1 MPSILGLKPDD
12 INPIEKRAKYTISI
26 IGCGQIGVQFAIAFA
41 EAGFKVIC
49 TDEDQNLLRLITKG
63 KIPYFGR
70 EIEKRLNSNVKR
82 ERIKTESEIKTA
94 AANSDIIILTISP
107 QINTRNKLNFSK
119 IERSCKLIGEVLNQ
133 GTLFVYGATASLG
146 FMENNIKEILEN
158 ASGLKTTKDFGLVY
172 SPIQF
177 ENNQLAEL
185 FTNQKLT
192 LAGFDKSILKS
203 AELIFQTVMKNEIDI
218 VVDFK
223 KLEAAVLFSIIKN
236 DVYLA
241 FANEIAMFCEKANL
255 DYFEVMKIVETQKPK
270 EPEIIGITKEEKN
283 KFFMFL
289 ENEENNNNTNF
300 KLFSIARKINEGI
313 TIHSTKLAQKAL
325 RICGKTLRR
334 AKISIFGSIKPNS
347 SAAEL
352 IKLLEKKGA
361 KTSLY
366 DPFCPKGYL
375 KEDTRV
381 FRKNLNEAV
390 EGTDCLII
398 LNAHYKINK
407 LNFKK
412 LKARMKMPAAIIDIA
427 GSIERKK
434 AEKEGFIYCGLGRG
448 SKK

>member
-12 INPIEKRAKYTISI
+12 INPVEKRAKYTIGI
-26 IGCGQIGVQFAIAFA
+26 IGCGQVGFQFAIAFA

-82 ERIKTESEIKTA
+82 GKIKTESEIKTA
-94 AANSDIIILTISP
+94 AANSDIIVLTISP

-119 IERSCKLIGEVLNQ
+119 IERSCKLVGEVLNQ
-133 GTLFVYGATASLG
+133 GMLFIYGGIASLG
-146 FMENNIKEILEN
+146 YIENNIKEILEN
-158 ASGLKTTKDFGLVY
+158 TSGLTTTKDFGLVY

-177 ENNQLAEL
+177 ENNQFSE
-185 FTNQKLT
+185 FFINQKLT

-241 FANEIAMFCEKANL
+241 FANEIAMICEKSNL
-255 DYFEVMKIVETQKPK
+255 DYFEVMKIVEKHKPK
-270 EPEIIGITKEEKN
+270 DPEIIGVTKEEKN
-283 KFFMFL
+283 NFFMFL
-289 ENEENNNNTNF
+289 ESEENSNTNV
-300 KLFSIARKINEGI
+300 KLFRIARKINEGI

-334 AKISIFGSIKPNS
+334 AKISIFGSIKPKSNG
-347 SAAEL
+347 AEL

-375 KEDTRV
+375 KENTRV
-381 FRKNLNEAV
+381 FKKNLNEAV

-398 LNAHYKINK
+398 LNAHNNINN

-412 LKARMKMPAAIIDIA
+412 LRARMKMPAAIIDIA
-427 GSIERKK
+427 GIIERKK

-448 SKK
+448 SEK

>member
-1 MPSILGLKPDD
+1 MPSILDLKPDD

-49 TDEDQNLLRLITKG
+49 TDEDQNLLRLMTKG

-94 AANSDIIILTISP
+94 AANSDIIVLTISP

-255 DYFEVMKIVETQKPK
+255 DYFEVMKIVENHKPK
-270 EPEIIGITKEEKN
+270 DPEIIGITKEEKN

-334 AKISIFGSIKPNS
+334 AKISIFGSIKPKS

>member
-1 MPSILGLKPDD
+1 MPSVLGLKPDD
-12 INPIEKRAKYTISI
+12 INPLEKRAKYTISI
-26 IGCGQIGVQFAIAFA
+26 IGCGQVGVQFAIVFA

-49 TDEDQNLLRLITKG
+49 TDEDQNLLRLMAKG

-94 AANSDIIILTISP
+94 AANSDIIVLTISP

-133 GTLFVYGATASLG
+133 GTLFVYGGTSSLG
-146 FMENNIKEILEN
+146 FIENNIKEILEN

-177 ENNQLAEL
+177 ENNQRAEL
-185 FTNQKLT
+185 FINQKLT
-192 LAGFDKSILKS
+192 LAGSDKSILKS
-203 AELIFQTVMKNEIDI
+203 AELIFQTVMKNEIELI
-218 VVDFK
+218 VDFK

-241 FANEIAMFCEKANL
+241 FANEIAMFCENSDL
-255 DYFEVMKIVETQKPK
+255 DFFEVMKIVEKHKPK
-270 EPEIIGITKEEKN
+270 DPEIMGIIKGEKN

-289 ENEENNNNTNF
+289 ENEENDNTNV
-300 KLFSIARKINEGI
+300 KLFRIARKINEGI
-313 TIHSTKLAQKAL
+313 TIHSSKLAQKAL

-334 AKISIFGSIKPNS
+334 AKISIFGSIKPKS
-347 SAAEL
+347 SATEL

-375 KEDTRV
+375 KEDTKV
-381 FRKNLNEAV
+381 FKKNLNEAV

-412 LKARMKMPAAIIDIA
+412 LKARMKMPAAIIDIV
-427 GSIERKK
+427 GIIERKK

-448 SKK
+448 SKN